1 MGGLQIHEE
10 IRVGKKWSQE
20 IEQRF
25 GDVRLENNALISW
38 IGELDEIEFLGELD
52 ENGRVERKELK
63 KKLEEAILR
72 EEISWNRKVRT
83 STPLTTLVE
92 GKPVV
97 WFYIRKGI

>member
-1 MGGLQIHEE
+1 M
-10 IRVGKKWSQE
+10 
-20 IEQRF
+20 
-25 GDVRLENNALISW
+25 ISW